1 MPGVFFF
8 MGEELCPPHAH
19 SVPVLEFVHAVGNA
33 TRQLRRTHLQHAV
46 LCHHKKENKKT
57 FLEEDRGVS
66 AAVRTHSPPMK
77 GQAPADQAGRVV
89 ATNEFKPKLRPAAGF
104 TNQRRFFENLQNASP
119 DPTRASQP
127 PAKHEPV
134 VRSGQL
140 NPALFRR
147 VSFDESLASRLTET
161 QSDQEGLHADVCQRK
176 LSFEAR
182 KKKIAGSLILNGPSH
197 LSEEE
202 IKERERAIAL
212 RIEEQEAKALE
223 EEVQAME
230 AENAELLEAIKLE
243 TGEEEEEE
251 EEEELDEEEKRMEE
265 LLDRLDNLKQQVE
278 ELTDKQDPE
287 GSEELEEQKEEL
299 LEQQRQVKEE
309 LEKFLKKK
317 TAAGLDKDKGKGKL
331 QPLKAAPVSPRTAS
345 KKLGIGRRRSV
356 GSPHS
361 GGRTGN

>member
-89 ATNEFKPKLRPAAGF
+89 ATNEFKPKLRPAAGL

-119 DPTRASQP
+119 DPTRASQQ

-223 EEVQAME
+223 DEVQAME
-230 AENAELLEAIKLE
+230 AENAELLETIKLE
-243 TGEEEEEE
+243 TGEE